1 MGCYRGRNYN
11 DYGSY
16 NDYGGYNDYCVKD
29 VVRKIVDAQRKAMN
43 EDSHSCATSCERS
56 IDDLLSP
63 DRHFRPTRYSTIPFM
78 LVCKDGCKNFVGSGF
93 TSRRG
98 DRDGRR
104 HGHFRCVESPVF
116 KVKGFKRGS
125 DSCVNLELLEP
136 VYWRGPRSGEYDDY
150 SEDVAEA
157 HHYGEHGGHSS
168 GSFCSAFGNR
178 RIENFRYTGVC
189 ITVDLDCFCGISCL
203 DPINPDS
210 MCD

>member
-1 MGCYRGRNYN
+1 MGCYRGR
-11 DYGSY
+11 DY

-29 VVRKIVDAQRKAMN
+29 VVRKIVDAQRKAADDDGN
-43 EDSHSCATSCERS
+43 SCATSCERS

-63 DRHFRPTRYSTIPFM
+63 HHHHRPTRYTTIPFM
-78 LVCKDGCKNFVGSGF
+78 LVCKDGCTNFVGSGF

-98 DRDGRR
+98 GRDGRR
-104 HGHFRCVESPVF
+104 GHFRCVESPVF

-125 DSCVNLELLEP
+125 DSCVTLELLEP
-136 VYWRGPRSGEYDDY
+136 VFGRESRSGDYDDY
-150 SEDVAEA
+150 SEEVTEA
-157 HHYGEHGGHSS
+157 RHYGEHGGHSS

-189 ITVDLDCFCGISCL
+189 ITVDLDCFGGISCL
-203 DPINPDS
+203 DQINPDS